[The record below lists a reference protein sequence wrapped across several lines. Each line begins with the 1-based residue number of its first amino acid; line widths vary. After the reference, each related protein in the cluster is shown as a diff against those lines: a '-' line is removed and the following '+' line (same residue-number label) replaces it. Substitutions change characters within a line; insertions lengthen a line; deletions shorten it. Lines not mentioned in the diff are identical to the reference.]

1 MLDRLANLENA
12 NNARCASPVHN
23 TSRQRSVSPSQNK
36 VVKRKKVHDVSP
48 SPSRNDADEF
58 IYSDSNY
65 DNSDVEDHAD
75 KNSADDDFVSL
86 LLEGTDT
93 EKRGPPLKKPG
104 LKMAQAFF
112 DKDFPVES
120 IKPIREKY
128 SEPENCDNL
137 SAKTVNTEMYR
148 LMQSLDRTRDFT
160 LKSIQANTAAA
171 AVANLRLIDSL
182 TSHCQNKALHKDLCT
197 ELLTPVSDATKL
209 LAKCYSDL
217 AVMRKSLLS
226 FKVAK
231 PYQSLCKRRTFGKS
245 LFSDDLSKEIKTL
258 DDEAKIF
265 RSFQKS
271 KPPFRGESGESKP
284 KNEYRRGRGQFR
296 PRYDNFRG
304 DQYRNHDQFR
314 NKRKKPYQNQTGSK
328 NQAPAH

>member
-1 MLDRLANLENA
+1 MR
-12 NNARCASPVHN
+12 RH
-23 TSRQRSVSPSQNK
+23 
-36 VVKRKKVHDVSP
+36 
-48 SPSRNDADEF
+48 DADEV

-75 KNSADDDFVSL
+75 KNSADGDFVSL

-217 AVMRKSLLS
+217 SVMRKSLLS

-284 KNEYRRGRGQFR
+284 KTSIVGVGASSDLDTTTSEAINTETTTSFETSERSRIRIRQAQR
-296 PRYDNFRG
+296 TKH
-304 DQYRNHDQFR
+304 QLI
-314 NKRKKPYQNQTGSK
+314 NQERT
-328 NQAPAH
+328 AAEP